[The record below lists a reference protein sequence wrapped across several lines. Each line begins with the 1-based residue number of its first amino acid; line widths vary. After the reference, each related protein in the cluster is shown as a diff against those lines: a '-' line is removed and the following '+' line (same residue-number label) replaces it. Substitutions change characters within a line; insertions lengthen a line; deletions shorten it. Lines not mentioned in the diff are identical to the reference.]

1 MDRVPH
7 NSLAGLLKAS
17 VYTRWAVLY
26 EEDGNMAKAQKY
38 RRIVCNP

>member
-1 MDRVPH
+1 MDRVSH
-7 NSLAGLLKAS
+7 NSLAGLLKVS
-17 VYTRWAVLY
+17 VYTSRAVLY